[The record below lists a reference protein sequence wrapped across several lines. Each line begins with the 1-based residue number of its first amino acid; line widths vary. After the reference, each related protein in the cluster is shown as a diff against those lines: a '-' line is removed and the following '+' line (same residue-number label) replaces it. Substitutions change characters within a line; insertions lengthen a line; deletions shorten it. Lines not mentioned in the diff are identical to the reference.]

1 VTISAFIQRTL
12 FLLMAAS
19 LAAVATAQNSG
30 LQPVLQTGHE
40 DDILFADADA
50 SAQVLATADKHNVIL
65 WNSSNGR
72 QLRKITSGQTIRGMA
87 LCNKASQLAILLYDY
102 GIVSAL
108 YWYNT
113 QTGALTDSIS
123 FKQTNAW
130 GSSFPPMDALISS
143 GQNDEVAVRSFS
155 TLQLINLT
163 TKQRSPAIELFSY
176 DNQIAYNASTQRWQI
191 AANRNDQ
198 VELHYINDSYTK
210 QLQTIYDRSEK
221 PMALSFHASGK
232 MAMLLA
238 PNKLMI
244 FNDADTT
251 LQEETLRGSNNIR
264 SYEHYDVRWNIA
276 GNLLLSN
283 IGQDAH
289 VYDAHQQTWINDKN
303 DALKYANHVLAIDD
317 SNDKIAAIGK
327 QLPSIL
333 RWPQQ
338 QNFTSF
344 DTKVMSLQQLRFS
357 PNGKMLSSVPG
368 ITFADY
374 SHVIDLS
381 TGRLM
386 HNRNYPLGIYQW
398 LSDSLVLT
406 TVPNDFGD
414 KPKLAQVCNFYT
426 GNVLQTFVPPKAEKK
441 PEAALLS
448 PDRKAFASINALYK
462 ELVIL
467 KGPQFSQQTRMLLPT
482 TTSTHIEFT
491 PDSRYLIVGSESI
504 RIYDIQ
510 SNKWKVLRDTAR
522 VYSIDNFTVTPD
534 SKELWF
540 ELLDN
545 KVETVIYSY
554 SFSTGEYRLKRK
566 SDTLISI
573 IKHHPTKP
581 MYAIGYFNGVVE
593 IRDAQTDVILFLQ
606 KVHDAVVDEVLF
618 HPTRNWVSTLGSDQ
632 LLRCIDIDKQST
644 QYSMALL
651 SNAAE
656 KGPAIFTPDRYYMMP
671 PTLTTEMHFAKGF
684 QTYSFAQFDLQ
695 LNRPD
700 IVLQRMGEAAP
711 ELIQMQQKAA
721 ERRWQKAGMTAAQ
734 DLQAFDSM
742 EPLLLYNRK
751 ELSNSSTEPVVEMQF
766 ITRYA
771 AANIKQLTV
780 YVNGQKAYTGKAG
793 TNRWKIPVALS
804 AGNNLIEASYLNNNG
819 TESLRESIDITF
831 EPVTPVEARTY
842 YIGIAVSHYADSNYN
857 LQYATKDVQDIAQRF
872 QQQYSNASVHLYTDT
887 AVTLPLLDRIHQLLQ
902 QTTVHDRVV
911 VSYSGHGLLDTG
923 YNFYL
928 ASYATSF
935 EQPALHSIPYASLT
949 NIFTD
954 VPARQKLLL
963 IDACHSGEID
973 KENVQFNFGSSMAAK
988 PLGRSS
994 IRKVQG
1000 KTQLGNTVKLMETY
1014 FTDVSKDLGV
1024 NIISA
1029 AAGEEYALES
1039 SEWNNGVFSYSF
1051 MQALFDKKADS
1062 NYDKKI
1068 TQTELR
1074 KYMQQRV
1081 QELTNGKQQPTS
1093 RSVNASYDWAF

>member
-1 VTISAFIQRTL
+1 MISPFLYRSIL
-12 FLLMAAS
+12 FCWACLLPVV
-19 LAAVATAQNSG
+19 LPAQNSG
-30 LQPVLQTGHE
+30 LQPVLQTGHQ
-40 DDILFADADA
+40 DDILYADGDA

-87 LCNKASQLAILLYDY
+87 LCHNASQLAIILYDY

-113 QTGALTDSIS
+113 HTGALTDSIS

-130 GSSFPPMDALISS
+130 GSSYPPLDALIGS
-143 GQNDEVAVRSFS
+143 GRHHEVAVRSFS
-155 TLQLINLT
+155 TLHVINLA
-163 TKQRSPAIELFSY
+163 TKQRSPAIEMFSY
-176 DNQIAYNASTQRWQI
+176 DNQIAYNAATQRWQI
-191 AANRNDQ
+191 AANRNNQ
-198 VELHYINDSYTK
+198 MELHYIDDSYNK

-221 PMALSFHASGK
+221 PMALNFHALGK

-251 LQEETLRGSNNIR
+251 LQEVTLPGNNNLR
-264 SYEHYDVRWNIA
+264 SYEHYDVRWNNA
-276 GNLLLSN
+276 GNLLLCN

-289 VYDAHQQTWINDKN
+289 VYDANQQAWINDKN
-303 DALKYANHVLAIDD
+303 DALKYAEHVLAIDEN
-317 SNDKIAAIGK
+317 NDKIAAIGERM
-327 QLPSIL
+327 PFIL

-338 QNFTSF
+338 QVFTSF
-344 DTKVMSLQQLRFS
+344 DAKVISLQQMQYS

-368 ITFADY
+368 LTFADY

-406 TVPNDFGD
+406 TIPEDYGD
-414 KPKLAQVCNFYT
+414 KPSLAQVCNFYT
-426 GNVLQTFVPPKAEKK
+426 GEVARTFAHPKAEKK

-448 PDRKAFASINALYK
+448 PDRKVFASINALYK

-467 KGPQFSQQTRMLLPT
+467 KGSNFSQQTRLVLPT

-554 SFSTGEYRLKRK
+554 TFATGEYRLKRK

-593 IRDAQTDVILFLQ
+593 IRDAQTDAILFRQ
-606 KVHDAVVDEVLF
+606 KVHDAVVDEMLF
-618 HPTRNWVSTLGSDQ
+618 HPTRNWVSPLGSDQ
-632 LLRCIDIDKQST
+632 LLRCIDIDKQSI

-700 IVLQRMGEAAP
+700 IVLQRMGEALP
-711 ELIQMQQKAA
+711 ELIQMQQIAA
-721 ERRWQKAGMTAAQ
+721 ERRWQKAGMTALQ
-734 DLQAFDSM
+734 DLQTFDSM

-751 ELSNSSTEPVVEMQF
+751 EINNSSTQPVLELQYV
-766 ITRYA
+766 TRYA

-780 YVNGQKAYTGKAG
+780 YVNGQKAYTAKAG
-793 TNRWKIPVALS
+793 TNRWKTPVALTTGS
-804 AGNNLIEASYLNNNG
+804 NLIEAAYLSNNG
-819 TESLRESIDITF
+819 TESLRESIDISY
-831 EPVTPVEARTY
+831 EPTTPVEGRTY

-887 AVTLPLLDRIHQLLQ
+887 AVTLALLDRIHQLLQ

-911 VSYSGHGLLDTG
+911 VSYSGHGLLDTS

-928 ASYATSF
+928 ASYATRF
-935 EQPALHSIPYASLT
+935 EQPALHSIPYNSLT

-973 KENVQFNFGSSMAAK
+973 KENAPFNFGSSMAAK
-988 PLGRSS
+988 PVGRSN
-994 IRKVQG
+994 IRKVPR
-1000 KTQLGNTVKLMETY
+1000 KIQLGNTVKLMETY